1 MNYQSIAKLF
11 INSPKIKSF
20 VPVQLFHQ
28 SSVVNKKKK
37 YHDVYTTIHVHKEK
51 MKALEARYERLDVED
66 RPTGCL
72 LCPHRNPEIELD
84 YKNVRLLSQFVSP
97 HTGKIY
103 GSRITG
109 LCPNKQRELAQN
121 IRRAR
126 KVGLMPVTMKYFDYH
141 SDPKLF

>member
-1 MNYQSIAKLF
+1 MNCHSVVKHFLRYPKL
-11 INSPKIKSF
+11 ITC
-20 VPVQLFHQ
+20 VPVQSFHC
-28 SSVVNKKKK
+28 SSVDSKK
-37 YHDVYTTIHVHKEK
+37 YHNVDGKIKFQNKK

-103 GSRITG
+103 GGRITG
-109 LCPNKQRELAQN
+109 LCSSKQKELAKN

-126 KVGLMPVTMKYFDYH
+126 KIGLMPITMKYFDYH